1 MLFGVHHTGGID
13 IINLKKMS
21 KSCFSYIYLLLKR
34 KKEKKKKKK
43 KKKKKSR
50 KKTKNSMAGV
60 SKEKTFLKLKK
71 TFFGSVLL
79 KSIICI
85 LIV

>member
-34 KKEKKKKKK
+34 KKEKKKKNKK
-43 KKKKKSR
+43 KKEEKKQKIQWPESPR
-50 KKTKNSMAGV
+50 KKH
-60 SKEKTFLKLKK
+60 F
-71 TFFGSVLL
+71 
-79 KSIICI
+79 
-85 LIV
+85 